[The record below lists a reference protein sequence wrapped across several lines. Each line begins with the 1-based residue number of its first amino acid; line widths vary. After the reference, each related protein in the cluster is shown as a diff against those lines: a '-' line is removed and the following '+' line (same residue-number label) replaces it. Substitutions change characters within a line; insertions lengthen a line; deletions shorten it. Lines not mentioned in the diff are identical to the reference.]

1 METSI
6 RIAVLSLLVLTVYLQ
21 QAVAARPGPSDNS
34 ATIPVSSR
42 DRVYASDQT
51 SNSVSVIDPSTNK
64 LLGVIQLG
72 GKLSDSLSAVYRG
85 QSLVHGMG
93 FSPDHKTLA
102 IVCVGS
108 NALVFIDTNTSKV
121 KSITYVGRAPHEA
134 MWTPNGKEVWVAVRG
149 EDFIQ
154 VLDGNTYQPTRQVK
168 VPNGPGMT
176 IFAPDG
182 KYAYIC
188 SSFTPETVVVDTSTY
203 NIVGRVKQ
211 ASVFC
216 PNIAVTPDGKQV
228 WFTLKDSG
236 KVQVFNALPPF
247 QITALLETGPITN
260 HVNHARTP
268 AGQQLAYVTVGGL
281 NLVKVFTTDATPKLL
296 KSIATGANPH
306 GLWPS
311 GDGSR
316 VYVGLQL
323 GNAVVAI
330 DTSRNTVL
338 ETIDVGGQAP
348 MALMY
353 VPEAVQPG
361 STNST
366 ANLVPAAAAQQ
377 AASALHFQLVAAPQQ
392 QNSSSS
398 NSSAGSVLSSVV
410 VNSQGLIDSLEAA
423 VTALKPGQQYV
434 LALASNRDGSGEGVE
449 PVAKFVGGADG
460 AASVAVLGPF
470 KDMLMGVG
478 SSSSNG
484 AAAGAG
490 QGKQQRFIVVAPVE
504 GGEGGKLKPAIQVQ
518 QIAV

>member
-1 METSI
+1 MRAKLQPHTLPVHNVSFISGMLTNTLEI
-6 RIAVLSLLVLTVYLQ
+6 FLAVLLLQ
-21 QAVAARPGPSDNS
+21 
-34 ATIPVSSR
+34 
-42 DRVYASDQT
+42 
-51 SNSVSVIDPSTNK
+51 
-64 LLGVIQLG
+64 
-72 GKLSDSLSAVYRG
+72 
-85 QSLVHGMG
+85 
-93 FSPDHKTLA
+93 
-102 IVCVGS
+102 
-108 NALVFIDTNTSKV
+108 
-121 KSITYVGRAPHEA
+121 
-134 MWTPNGKEVWVAVRG
+134 
-149 EDFIQ
+149 
-154 VLDGNTYQPTRQVK
+154 

-188 SSFTPETVVVDTSTY
+188 SSLTPETVVVDTSTY

-236 KVQVFNALPPF
+236 KVQVFNAVPPF
-247 QITALLETGPITN
+247 QTTALLETGPITN

-281 NLVKVFTTDATPKLL
+281 NMVKVFTTDATPKLL

-330 DTSRNTVL
+330 DTSSNTVL

-353 VPEAVQPG
+353 VPQAVQPG
-361 STNST
+361 NTNPT

-377 AASALHFQLVAAPQQ
+377 AASALHFNLVAAPQQ
-392 QNSSSS
+392 QKSSSS
-398 NSSAGSVLSSVV
+398 NSSAGFVLSSVV

-423 VTALKPGQQYV
+423 VTGLKPGQQYV
-434 LALASNRDGSGEGVE
+434 LALADNRDGSGEAVE
-449 PVAKFVGGADG
+449 PVAKFLGGADG

-470 KDMLMGVG
+470 RDMLMGVG
-478 SSSSNG
+478 SSSSG
-484 AAAGAG
+484 AAAGGG
-490 QGKQQRFIVVAPVE
+490 QGKQQSKQQRFSVVAPVE
-504 GGEGGKLKPAIQVQ
+504 GGDGGKLKPAIQVQ
-518 QIAV
+518 QLAV